1 METLTFSNELT
12 GALFALF
19 FTCIMLPVLYYIW
32 MAYRKRLNNIAMLA
46 GIASFF
52 VFGYFLSGFLLGTFA
67 PEAKAAEIGVINYAL
82 RRAVC
87 VAIAEAGGLWLSLY
101 ALSKR
106 YNTIK
111 VPTGLGLGF
120 QLFNLLYLG
129 GINSFIRLGYVMSV
143 NKNDLQTVLDSV
155 EAQYAPQFE
164 ALLRDLAA
172 SDPYVYVMSAVDY
185 VCMFI
190 LTAALCRILWYSIE
204 GGRKESSKL
213 FIIAAF
219 VLRLAAEI
227 PLAVY
232 QAGGGSYKLCAIF
245 YYVITALVLAYAVWL
260 SHDRDDKEQI
270 RSDRLRPRRIRK

>member
-46 GIASFF
+46 GIVSFF
-52 VFGYFLSGFLLGTFA
+52 VFGYFLSGFLLGSFA
-67 PEAKAAEIGVINYAL
+67 PEAKAAELGVVGYTL
-82 RRAVC
+82 RRSIC
-87 VAIAEAGGLWLSLY
+87 IAIAEAGGLWLSLY
-101 ALSKR
+101 VLSKK
-106 YNTIK
+106 YNTVR

-129 GINSFIRLGYVMSV
+129 GINSFIRLGYAMSV

-155 EAQYAPQFE
+155 DPQYASQFE
-164 ALLRDLAA
+164 TLLRELAA
-172 SDPYVYVMSAVDY
+172 SDPYVYIMSAIDY

-204 GGRKESSKL
+204 GGKKESSRL
-213 FIIAAF
+213 LIAAAF

-232 QAGGGSYKLCAIF
+232 KAGGGSYKLCAVI

-260 SHDRDDKEQI
+260 SRDRDDKEQI
-270 RSDRLRPRRIRK
+270 KSDRLRPRRGRK